1 MKLQKIWQIQ
11 VYSLQ
16 KFIYKIPKKILLK
29 ITIQKIKV
37 QKMIMQKKN
46 VQKIFL
52 CTKDKQ
58 FKFKQKKNQN
68 VQMFNQVK
76 TKETFAK
83 ENSKKPKDKYIE

>member
-1 MKLQKIWQIQ
+1 
-11 VYSLQ
+11 
-16 KFIYKIPKKILLK
+16 
-29 ITIQKIKV
+29 
-37 QKMIMQKKN
+37 MIMQKKN

-52 CTKDKQ
+52 CTKDKE

-83 ENSKKPKDKYIE
+83 ENNKKPKDKYIE